1 MLTGDQYL
9 ESLRDGRRIFVN
21 GHSVPD
27 VTAEPLLQGPAQ
39 AAALGYDKH
48 YQPGDDVHGPY
59 FFIPTSVEELR
70 DTQQRQLHWDFPTIS
85 TANGLLMVLTA
96 ASRMR
101 AQQPQYAERALAYFE
116 ESKRRDIRIVQAITD
131 SKGNRALSPGK
142 QDDPD
147 LYVRIVDRGPDG
159 VVIRGAKLH
168 ISSAAVAHDLMVM
181 PTKRM
186 KPGEEDWSVAA
197 AVPVNSPGV
206 RVINASFAPRPDLD
220 PDFYPYSSRHVMTEG
235 LIVFDDVFVP
245 NERLF
250 LAGELEHS
258 ATFVHSLGLWERLG
272 SVGSYVRLADTL
284 VGLAH
289 LVAEANGLLKI
300 GHIKDKIAEMIIY
313 ATLIRAG
320 FEAAMTHATFTPEG
334 WASPDELF
342 TNAAKYHAAAQ
353 FSTMVRNLHDIAGGS
368 VLTAPS
374 LRDLSNPETEA
385 DLRKYMRTMDGVDA
399 GYRMRLFHT
408 IRDFTADAYG
418 GWKHVTVIQAGG
430 GLYAQ
435 KVVVTNHFDMETAKA
450 LARETAG
457 ITESGEVLSGL
468 HRFGPH
474 GYESDA
480 AAYPAETSA

>member
-27 VTAEPLLQGPAQ
+27 VTAEPLLRGPAL
-39 AAALGYDKH
+39 AAAAGYDKH
-48 YQPGDDVHGPY
+48 YQPGDDAHGPY

-70 DTQQRQLHWDFPTIS
+70 ETQQRQLHWDFPTIS
-85 TANGLLMVLTA
+85 TAATLLMVLTA

-101 AQQPQYAERALAYFE
+101 GQHPEYAERALAYFE

-131 SKGNRALSPGK
+131 AKGNRALSPGK

-147 LYVRIVDRGPDG
+147 LYVRIVDRGSDG
-159 VVIRGAKLH
+159 VVIRGAKMH

-197 AVPVNSPGV
+197 AVPVNAPGV
-206 RVINASFAPRPDLD
+206 RIINASFAPRPDLD

-272 SVGSYVRLADTL
+272 SVGSYVRVADTL
-284 VGLAH
+284 VGLAQ
-289 LVAEANGLLKI
+289 LIAEANGLQRI
-300 GHIKDKIAEMIIY
+300 AHIKDKIAEMINY
-313 ATLIRAG
+313 ATLIRAA
-320 FEAAMTHATFTPEG
+320 FEAAMTHASFTPEG

-342 TNAAKYHAAAQ
+342 TNVAKYHAAAQ
-353 FSTMVRNLHDIAGGS
+353 FSTIVRDLHDIAGGS

-374 LRDLSNPETEA
+374 LRDLRNPETEA

-408 IRDFTADAYG
+408 IRDFTADSYG

-435 KVVVTNHFDMETAKA
+435 KVVATNHFDMEAAKA
-450 LARETAG
+450 LAREAAG
-457 ITESGEVLSGL
+457 INASGEVLSGL
-468 HRFGPH
+468 ERLGPH
-474 GYESDA
+474 GYDPDS
-480 AAYPAETSA
+480 AAYPADPSA

>member
-9 ESLRDGRRIFVN
+9 QSLRDGRRVFVN
-21 GHSVPD
+21 GHAVPD
-27 VTAEPLLQGPAQ
+27 VTAEPLLRGPAL
-39 AAALGYDKH
+39 AAALGYDRH
-48 YQPGDDVHGPY
+48 YRPGDDVHGPY
-59 FFIPTSVEELR
+59 FFIPTSVDELR
-70 DTQQRQLHWDFPTIS
+70 ESQERQLHWDFPTIS
-85 TANGLLMVLTA
+85 TSASLLMVLTA

-101 AQQPQYAERALAYFE
+101 AQHPEYAERALAYFE
-116 ESKRRDIRIVQAITD
+116 DSKRRDIRIVQGITD
-131 SKGNRALSPGK
+131 AKGNRALSPGK

-147 LYVRIVDRGPDG
+147 LYVRIVDRSADG
-159 VVIRGAKLH
+159 VVIRGAKMH
-168 ISSAAVAHDLMVM
+168 ISSAAVSHDVMVM

-186 KPGEEDWSVAA
+186 KPGEEDWSIAA
-197 AVPVNSPGV
+197 AVPLNAPGV

-245 NERLF
+245 NERVF

-284 VGLAH
+284 VGLAQ
-289 LVAEANGLLKI
+289 LVAEANGLQKI
-300 GHIKDKIAEMIIY
+300 PHIKDKIAEMITY
-313 ATLIRAG
+313 ATLIRAA
-320 FEAAMTHATFTPEG
+320 FEAAMSHATFTPEG

-342 TNAAKYHAAAQ
+342 TNAAKYHAAAE

-374 LRDLSNPETEA
+374 LRDLQNPETAA
-385 DLRKYMRTMDGVDA
+385 DLRKYMRTMEGVDA
-399 GYRMRLFHT
+399 DYRMRLFHT
-408 IRDFTADAYG
+408 IRDFTADSYG

-435 KVVVTNHFDMETAKA
+435 KVVVTAHFDMENAKA

-457 ITESGEVLSGL
+457 ISASGEVLSGL
-468 HRFGPH
+468 ERLGPH
-474 GYESDA
+474 GYDPSGA
-480 AAYPAETSA
+480 V